1 MLVEERDKYVEL
13 KRATSQSI
21 AELVA
26 KAELLENET
35 EIQRNAAI
43 NKDRL
48 EKKREKKKI
57 LSVSAL

>member
-1 MLVEERDKYVEL
+1 MLAEERDKYVEL
-13 KRATSQSI
+13 RRATSQSV
-21 AELVA
+21 AELAA

-35 EIQRNAAI
+35 EIQRNAAV

-48 EKKREKKKI
+48 EKEREKKI